1 MPKRVCLPAS
11 KPDHAS
17 DIVSKM
23 PTNAEK
29 SVPPGKPTGK
39 RTGKYTGKHTVKH
52 TVVTPS
58 KATIEQFPPFAH
70 PVGASQTFAKIIPAN
85 EKARNAFHQAI
96 LYLNEDS
103 SYHKQFVAIDSSP
116 AVDESSLEY
125 SDNSDTEYDT
135 DFGCH
140 SLSKDQNVHGAF
152 KLSLQVLPVLNA
164 TAGWRIGKGSSKA
177 PGDFRGIE
185 ILLVRPGQREAK
197 RIAAVHASIQL
208 HADSGAFVL
217 TAGSNKPIWFYLD
230 NEEIKLQNS
239 AQIVLSKPTNRF
251 RVGELEYNIKFDV
264 SDMTTFVQDRNGIL
278 QRCYS
283 RDPPHP
289 KLDAIPQPNHKRLGH
304 AIIHNSLGYGGTGW
318 VYIGIDSVT
327 GHPLAVKELRVRRKD
342 YTMKSAEDEV
352 AISRRFKKVCLLL

>member
-1 MPKRVCLPAS
+1 MIS
-11 KPDHAS
+11 YPDHAS

-23 PTNAEK
+23 STNVEK
-29 SVPPGKPTGK
+29 NVPPG
-39 RTGKYTGKHTVKH
+39 KH

-96 LYLNEDS
+96 LYLNEGS
-103 SYHKQFVAIDSSP
+103 YYHKQYVAIDSSS
-116 AVDESSLEY
+116 AVNESTLEY
-125 SDNSDTEYDT
+125 SDNSDTEYET
-135 DFGCH
+135 DFSCH
-140 SLSKDQNVHGAF
+140 SLSKGQNVHGAF
-152 KLSLQVLPVLNA
+152 KLSLQVLPLLTTTVE
-164 TAGWRIGKGSSKA
+164 WRIGKGSSKA
-177 PGDFRGIE
+177 PDDFRGIE

-197 RIAAVHASIQL
+197 NIAAVHAIIQL

-230 NEEIKLQNS
+230 NEEIKLQNF

-251 RVGELEYNIKFDV
+251 RIGELEYKIKFDV
-264 SDMTTFVQDRNGIL
+264 SDMTTFVQDRNKIL
-278 QRCYS
+278 KKCYS

-289 KLDAIPQPNHKRLGH
+289 KLDAIPQPNHKVLGH
-304 AIIHNSLGYGGTGW
+304 AIIHNSLGFGSSGW

-342 YTMKSAEDEV
+342 YTMKSAENEV
-352 AISRRFKKVCLLL
+352 ALSRRFKKVCLLF